1 MIEIMEV
8 PKKAEND
15 DSVGAFYEKYN
26 TAAAKS
32 YEKYIEYGHHWCWCL
47 VGNIVQEHAYGE
59 KREIKYGTKHFSRG
73 TKVYLAPVQWGDGYE
88 YIVVIGLPRYGNKYI
103 EVIMRSAYIE
113 NYRMKKVYKPAV
125 LKRICSSPYYWWG
138 DTENDRKEIIQYLK
152 TRAPEEAEKE
162 MLKMNSVKLS

>member
-1 MIEIMEV
+1 MIEIMEIS
-8 PKKAEND
+8 KKAENY

-26 TAAAKS
+26 TAVAKS

-47 VGNIVQEHAYGE
+47 VGNIVQEH
-59 KREIKYGTKHFSRG
+59 
-73 TKVYLAPVQWGDGYE
+73 
-88 YIVVIGLPRYGNKYI
+88 
-103 EVIMRSAYIE
+103 AYIE

-162 MLKMNSVKLS
+162 MLKINSVNEKI

>member
-1 MIEIMEV
+1 MIEIMEI

-32 YEKYIEYGHHWCWCL
+32 YEKYIEYGL
-47 VGNIVQEHAYGE
+47 
-59 KREIKYGTKHFSRG
+59 KREIKNGTKHFSRG